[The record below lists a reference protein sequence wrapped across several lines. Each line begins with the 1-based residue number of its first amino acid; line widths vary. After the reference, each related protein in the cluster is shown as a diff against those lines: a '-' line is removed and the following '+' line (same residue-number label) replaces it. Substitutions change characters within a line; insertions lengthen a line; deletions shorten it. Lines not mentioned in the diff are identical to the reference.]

1 MSEPQQA
8 DNPSLIDDD
17 DLEEFVASPDD
28 TIELSATEDFAPYDD
43 DEDY

>member
-8 DNPSLIDDD
+8 DDPSPIDDD
-17 DLEEFVASPDD
+17 PEEFEASPDD
-28 TIELSATEDFAPYDD
+28 TVGLSAVEEFAPYDD

>member
-17 DLEEFVASPDD
+17 ELEEFVSSPDD
-28 TIELSATEDFAPYDD
+28 TIDLGAVEDFAPFDD